1 MFRPREKIYRKES
14 IDSLFDIIRSEP
26 RTYEDDVLIYANPQ
40 NVITPILD
48 YLFYFYDGVDRD
60 GLIKNEDKLDF
71 RQWPGIDIA
80 NRIRVNAE
88 RVPTDFK
95 IALMIR
101 PDGSFDTYIGD
112 FQYEWTPGLDWAY
125 VRNHHV

>member
-48 YLFYFYDGVDRD
+48 YLFYFYDKKCE
-60 GLIKNEDKLDF
+60 I
-71 RQWPGIDIA
+71 
-80 NRIRVNAE
+80 
-88 RVPTDFK
+88 
-95 IALMIR
+95 
-101 PDGSFDTYIGD
+101 
-112 FQYEWTPGLDWAY
+112 
-125 VRNHHV
+125 